1 MAKPTN
7 KVVGTKRLSGMDGFR
22 DVMIPGGHAT
32 PERRAQRDFSKKGIS
47 VDQPEMDDHKERAAR
62 YGF

>member
-1 MAKPTN
+1 
-7 KVVGTKRLSGMDGFR
+7 MDGFR